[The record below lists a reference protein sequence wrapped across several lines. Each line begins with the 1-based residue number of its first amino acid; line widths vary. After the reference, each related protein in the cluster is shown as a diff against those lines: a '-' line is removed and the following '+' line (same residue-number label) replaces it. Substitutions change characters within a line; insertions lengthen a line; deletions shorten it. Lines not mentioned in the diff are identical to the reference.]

1 MIISLHTYL
10 KFSGFVCVDA
20 YLKTLIRID
29 SFLIF
34 LSILGKAWCELWHS
48 SHNDILTPM
57 SWCVSSGYFKNHWGL
72 KLFLKCHRRSQNV
85 YFFYLGGPIL
95 LLNIQVYSLEGVAR
109 RCSVKKTFL
118 ANFTKFTGKHL
129 CQSLF
134 FSFFAKA
141 CNFGT
146 SVFLWILWN
155 F

>member
-1 MIISLHTYL
+1 MIISLHTDL
-10 KFSGFVCVDA
+10 KFSGFVCVDT
-20 YLKTLIRID
+20 YLKTLIRMVT
-29 SFLIF
+29 FLIF
-34 LSILGKAWCELWHS
+34 CLFRERPGVNFDIVAIMNSNTPILVPQYS
-48 SHNDILTPM
+48 R
-57 SWCVSSGYFKNHWGL
+57 YFKNPWGL

-146 SVFLWILWN
+146 SVFL
-155 F
+155 